1 MEPGP
6 TLSAFWRRA
15 VIVSGIAVALVLAYL
30 LRGVLVPLFFAFLLA
45 YALDP
50 FVDRLERW
58 KIPRTVGAIVV
69 MSALFGLVS
78 LFIAF
83 AVPYFAEE
91 LRAAAVDL
99 PRELD
104 ALRARVDPFLWLTFK
119 TRMPQTWGELR
130 PYLPTP
136 TTLSEWAFGTL
147 SYVSLFLS
155 VLIVPVFALYLLI
168 DFDRIVR
175 YTGKLV
181 PRRWMRTVTSVAIQ
195 IHRTLGGYVRGQ
207 LTACF
212 VLGALYATG
221 LRIVDIRLAV
231 PIGVLTGM
239 LAFVPYVGF
248 SIGLS
253 LALAMSLLDWNGV
266 GPVVGVLLVMGSVQI
281 LDGTIITPR
290 IVGKSV
296 GLAPLEVL
304 LTMMGAGSLLGFFG
318 VLLAVPL
325 GAVVKILL
333 QRLVKIYLASDFYT
347 RSEGASA
354 TAATVPDPTKIVA
367 IPEKQTQSTKM
378 RNVP

>member
-1 MEPGP
+1 MEPG
-6 TLSAFWRRA
+6 THLSAFWRRA
-15 VIVSGIAVALVLAYL
+15 VIVSALVVALVLVYL

-58 KIPRTVGAIVV
+58 KIPRTVGAIAV
-69 MSALFGLVS
+69 MVGLFGLVGV
-78 LFIAF
+78 FTTF
-83 AVPYFAEE
+83 AVPYFGEE

-99 PRELD
+99 PREIE
-104 ALRARVDPFLWLTFK
+104 ALRSRVDPFLWLTFK

-147 SYVSLFLS
+147 SYVAVVLS

-195 IHRTLGGYVRGQ
+195 THRTLGGYVRGQ

-253 LALAMSLLDWNGV
+253 LALAMALLDWNGV

-304 LTMMGAGSLLGFFG
+304 LTMMAAGSLLGFFG

-333 QRLVKIYLASDFYT
+333 QRLVKVYLASDFYKRT
-347 RSEGASA
+347 DDEPEPANVVSIPDKSQNTGASK
-354 TAATVPDPTKIVA
+354 VR
-367 IPEKQTQSTKM
+367 KQ
-378 RNVP
+378 